1 MIRRVDVF
9 DAAKYQRIA
18 LANRDPRSNAVAFVS
33 AVPTLV
39 KLPMALLPEPVWFA

>member
-1 MIRRVDVF
+1 LTFLMLPSTSELLWLT
-9 DAAKYQRIA
+9 AA
-18 LANRDPRSNAVAFVS
+18 RDPIAVAFVS